1 MIYRAPVEE
10 GNVAEFVSWFDSRQ
24 GGHKPFPDF
33 RHASVRGYISGGGA
47 AYEGNEGDGAKHDAV
62 SACRIH
68 VRGGTRAVL

>member
-1 MIYRAPVEE
+1 LKKGTSR
-10 GNVAEFVSWFDSRQ
+10 VAEIVSWFDSRQ

-47 AYEGNEGDGAKHDAV
+47 ANEGENGNVSEHDDA
-62 SACRIH
+62 SGSRID